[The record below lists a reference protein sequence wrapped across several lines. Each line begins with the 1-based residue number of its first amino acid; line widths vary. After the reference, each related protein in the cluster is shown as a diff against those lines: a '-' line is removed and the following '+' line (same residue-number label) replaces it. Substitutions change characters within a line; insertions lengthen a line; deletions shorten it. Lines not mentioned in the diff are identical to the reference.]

1 MSAYERYQF
10 AASRPD
16 PKPLAQLTREQI
28 AARVHVLREA
38 VHALWTQHDLDGGE
52 HYDCIGWMKKNLIQL
67 EVELQRR
74 DRPQPVPSAP
84 LPLPVALAAVTQ
96 ATDRLAADQ
105 NISAAFRQGLAR

>member
-1 MSAYERYQF
+1 MSAYERYQA

-52 HYDCIGWMKKNLIQL
+52 HYDCIGWMKKNLIHL

-84 LPLPVALAAVTQ
+84 LAPDLAAIAQVT
-96 ATDRLAADQ
+96 ARLAADP
-105 NISAAFRQGLAR
+105 NIGAAFRKALGQ